1 MSFEISKSFKYLESA
16 LSARAIK
23 QDLIAGNIANAD
35 TPYYR
40 PRDLDFETA
49 LSRKAA
55 EGYGQNSEME
65 KKLKL
70 AKTDPKM
77 MDPIDDLNPFHPT
90 IYIRDGHLAR
100 NDGNSVD
107 LDVETTELS
116 KNIMMFNAV
125 VEALKIEAQIFKAV
139 ISATKNI

>member
-1 MSFEISKSFKYLESA
+1 MSFEITKSFKYLESA
-16 LSARAIK
+16 ISARAIK

-49 LSRKAA
+49 LSKKA
-55 EGYGQNSEME
+55 EEEFGN
-65 KKLKL
+65 KKTEQKLEL
-70 AKTDPKM
+70 AKTDSKM
-77 MDPIDDLNPFHPT
+77 MDPIDDFDPYKPT

-116 KNIMMFNAV
+116 KNNMMYNAV
-125 VEALKIEAQIFKAV
+125 IEALKKETQIFKAV
-139 ISATKNI
+139 ISASKNI

>member
-16 LSARAIK
+16 INARAIK

-49 LSRKAA
+49 LSKKAA
-55 EGYGQNSEME
+55 EEYNNQSVEQ
-65 KKLKL
+65 KLEL
-70 AKTDPKM
+70 AKTDSKM
-77 MDPIDDLNPFHPT
+77 MDSIDEFDPSKPT
-90 IYIRDGHLAR
+90 VFIRDGHLTR

-116 KNIMMFNAV
+116 KNNMMYNALI
-125 VEALKIEAQIFKAV
+125 EALKKETQIFKAV
-139 ISATKNI
+139 ISASKNI

>member
-1 MSFEISKSFKYLESA
+1 MSFEITKSFKYLESA
-16 LSARAIK
+16 ISARAIK

-35 TPYYR
+35 TPGYK

-49 LSRKAA
+49 LSKKVA
-55 EGYGQNSEME
+55 EEFGNKTTEQ
-65 KKLKL
+65 KLEL
-70 AKTDPKM
+70 AKTDSKM
-77 MDPIDDLNPFHPT
+77 MDPVDDFDPSKPT

-116 KNIMMFNAV
+116 KNNMMYNSV
-125 VEALKIEAQIFKAV
+125 IEALKKETQIFKAV
-139 ISATKNI
+139 ISASKNI

>member
-1 MSFEISKSFKYLESA
+1 MSFEITKSFKYLESA
-16 LSARAIK
+16 ISARAIK

-49 LSRKAA
+49 LSKKAA
-55 EGYGQNSEME
+55 EEFGNKTTEQ
-65 KKLKL
+65 KLEL
-70 AKTDPKM
+70 AKTDSKM
-77 MDPIDDLNPFHPT
+77 MDPVDDFDPSKPT

-116 KNIMMFNAV
+116 KNNMMYNSV
-125 VEALKIEAQIFKAV
+125 IEALKKETQIFKAV
-139 ISATKNI
+139 ISASKNI

>member
-1 MSFEISKSFKYLESA
+1 MSFEITKSFKYLESA
-16 LSARAIK
+16 ISARAIK

-49 LSRKAA
+49 LSKKAA
-55 EGYGQNSEME
+55 EEFGNKTTEQ
-65 KKLKL
+65 KLEL
-70 AKTDPKM
+70 AKTDSKM
-77 MDPIDDLNPFHPT
+77 MDPVDDFDPSKPT

-116 KNIMMFNAV
+116 KNNMMYNALI
-125 VEALKIEAQIFKAV
+125 EALKKETQIFKAV
-139 ISATKNI
+139 ISASKNI

>member
-1 MSFEISKSFKYLESA
+1 MSFEITKSFKYLESA
-16 LSARAIK
+16 ISARAIK

-35 TPYYR
+35 TPYYK

-49 LSRKAA
+49 LSKKVA
-55 EGYGQNSEME
+55 EEFGNKTTE
-65 KKLKL
+65 KKLEL
-70 AKTDPKM
+70 AKTDSKM
-77 MDPIDDLNPFHPT
+77 MDPVDDFNPSKPT

-116 KNIMMFNAV
+116 KNNMMYNSV
-125 VEALKIEAQIFKAV
+125 IEALKKETQIFKAV
-139 ISATKNI
+139 ISASKNI

>member
-55 EGYGQNSEME
+55 EEYGQNSEME

-116 KNIMMFNAV
+116 KNNMMFNAV
-125 VEALKIEAQIFKAV
+125 VEALKKEAQIFKAV

>member
-1 MSFEISKSFKYLESA
+1 MSFEITKSFKYLESA
-16 LSARAIK
+16 ISARAIK

-35 TPYYR
+35 TPGYK

-49 LSRKAA
+49 LSKKAA
-55 EGYGQNSEME
+55 EEFGNKTTEQ
-65 KKLKL
+65 KLEL
-70 AKTDPKM
+70 AKTDSKM
-77 MDPIDDLNPFHPT
+77 MDPVDDFDPSKPT

-116 KNIMMFNAV
+116 KNNMMYNSV
-125 VEALKIEAQIFKAV
+125 IEALKKETQIFKAV
-139 ISATKNI
+139 ISASKNI

>member
-1 MSFEISKSFKYLESA
+1 MSFEITKSFKYLESA
-16 LSARAIK
+16 ISARAIK

-35 TPYYR
+35 TPGYK

-49 LSRKAA
+49 LSKKVA
-55 EGYGQNSEME
+55 EEFRNKTTEQ
-65 KKLKL
+65 KLEL
-70 AKTDPKM
+70 AKTDSKM
-77 MDPIDDLNPFHPT
+77 MDPVDDFNPSKPT

-116 KNIMMFNAV
+116 KSNMMYNSV
-125 VEALKIEAQIFKAV
+125 IEALKKETQIFKAV
-139 ISATKNI
+139 ISASKNI

>member
-1 MSFEISKSFKYLESA
+1 MSFEITKSFKYLESA
-16 LSARAIK
+16 ISARAIK

-35 TPYYR
+35 TPGYK

-49 LSRKAA
+49 LSKKVA
-55 EGYGQNSEME
+55 EEFRNKTTEQ
-65 KKLKL
+65 KLEL
-70 AKTDPKM
+70 AKTDSKM
-77 MDPIDDLNPFHPT
+77 MDPVDDFNPSKPT

-116 KNIMMFNAV
+116 KNNMMYNSV
-125 VEALKIEAQIFKAV
+125 IEALKKETQIFKAV
-139 ISATKNI
+139 ISASKNI

>member
-1 MSFEISKSFKYLESA
+1 MSFEITKSFKYLESA
-16 LSARAIK
+16 ISARAIK

-49 LSRKAA
+49 LSKKVA
-55 EGYGQNSEME
+55 EEFGNKTTEQ
-65 KKLKL
+65 KLEL
-70 AKTDPKM
+70 AKTDSKM
-77 MDPIDDLNPFHPT
+77 MDPVDDFDPSKPT

-116 KNIMMFNAV
+116 KNNMMYNAV
-125 VEALKIEAQIFKAV
+125 IEALKKETQIFKAV
-139 ISATKNI
+139 ISASKNI